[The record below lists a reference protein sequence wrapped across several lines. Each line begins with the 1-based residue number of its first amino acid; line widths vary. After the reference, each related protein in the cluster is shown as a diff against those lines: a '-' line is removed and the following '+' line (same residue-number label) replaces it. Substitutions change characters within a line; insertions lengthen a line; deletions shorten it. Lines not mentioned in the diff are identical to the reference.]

1 MSLEQVGASMTVM
14 TDVSSS
20 AFLMMS
26 RATGSDRI
34 SGCLSDG
41 RSSASFEGWL
51 ELLSL
56 LRLIAAG
63 AGVGEWKE
71 RRRHTSNIS

>member
-1 MSLEQVGASMTVM
+1 MSFERFATSMTVM

-26 RATGSDRI
+26 RAAGSDRI

-41 RSSASFEGWL
+41 RSSANFEGWL
-51 ELLSL
+51 ELLAL

-63 AGVGEWKE
+63 AGVGAWKE
-71 RRRHTSNIS
+71 RHRNTSNIS